1 MARSITSANVVM
13 TITVPGLYDSPQQFS
28 GYSTDK
34 VWSAEAVKLAET
46 MMGVD
51 GHLSAGYVPNPVP
64 FTVSLQADSLGID
77 IFEAITNATRQARE
91 VYRISGTISVPATGK
106 VYTGTNGVLDTA
118 AVIPDASK
126 TLQAQNFIIIWE
138 KLVPSLA

>member
-1 MARSITSANVVM
+1 
-13 TITVPGLYDSPQQFS
+13 
-28 GYSTDK
+28 
-34 VWSAEAVKLAET
+34 
-46 MMGVD
+46 
-51 GHLSAGYVPNPVP
+51 
-64 FTVSLQADSLGID
+64 LGID